1 MKNKKIVMYISIV
14 VILLIILGLGYL
26 VYINI
31 TGEKENNQIK
41 EYIPQEEITEEQ
53 LRMTNIELFF
63 LNKNTNL
70 LEKVVKSIDARD
82 LIENPEKKIIE
93 ELLKGTNNESS
104 LVIIPESTKL
114 NNISIDKGVLY
125 LDFSKDFIEV
135 EDIEIEKNIIESLKK
150 TMSQLIEI
158 KSIKIL
164 IEGQENMGFKDGG
177 ISFENEFIINN
188 FGFVLLKR
196 VILYK

>member
-1 MKNKKIVMYISIV
+1 MKKKRGKAMKNKKIVMYISIV

-114 NNISIDKGVLY
+114 NNISIDKGFLY

-188 FGFVLLKR
+188 
-196 VILYK
+196 

>member
-1 MKNKKIVMYISIV
+1 MKKKRGKAMKNKKIVMYISIV

-125 LDFSKDFIEV
+125 LGFSKDFIEV

-188 FGFVLLKR
+188 
-196 VILYK
+196 

>member
-70 LEKVVKSIDARD
+70 L
-82 LIENPEKKIIE
+82 
-93 ELLKGTNNESS
+93 
-104 LVIIPESTKL
+104 
-114 NNISIDKGVLY
+114 
-125 LDFSKDFIEV
+125 
-135 EDIEIEKNIIESLKK
+135 
-150 TMSQLIEI
+150 
-158 KSIKIL
+158 
-164 IEGQENMGFKDGG
+164 
-177 ISFENEFIINN
+177 
-188 FGFVLLKR
+188 
-196 VILYK
+196 

>member
-1 MKNKKIVMYISIV
+1 MKKKRGKAMKNKKIVMYISIV

-93 ELLKGTNNESS
+93 DLLKGTNNESS

-150 TMSQLIEI
+150 TMSQLIKI
-158 KSIKIL
+158 KKIKIL
-164 IEGQENMGFKDGG
+164 IEGQDNMGFKDGG

-188 FGFVLLKR
+188 
-196 VILYK
+196 

>member
-188 FGFVLLKR
+188 
-196 VILYK
+196 

>member
-1 MKNKKIVMYISIV
+1 MKKKRGKAMKNKKIVMYISIV

-93 ELLKGTNNESS
+93 ELLKGTNNENS

-188 FGFVLLKR
+188 
-196 VILYK
+196 

>member
-1 MKNKKIVMYISIV
+1 MKKKRGKAMKNKKIVMYISIV

-164 IEGQENMGFKDGG
+164 IA
-177 ISFENEFIINN
+177 I
-188 FGFVLLKR
+188 
-196 VILYK
+196 

>member
-125 LDFSKDFIEV
+125 LDFSKDYR
-135 EDIEIEKNIIESLKK
+135 N
-150 TMSQLIEI
+150 
-158 KSIKIL
+158 
-164 IEGQENMGFKDGG
+164 
-177 ISFENEFIINN
+177 
-188 FGFVLLKR
+188 
-196 VILYK
+196 

>member
-1 MKNKKIVMYISIV
+1 MKKKRGKAMKNKKIVMYISIV

-188 FGFVLLKR
+188 
-196 VILYK
+196 

>member
-1 MKNKKIVMYISIV
+1 MKKKRGKAMKNKKIVMYISIV

-164 IEGQENMGFKDGG
+164 IEGQDNMGFKDGG

-188 FGFVLLKR
+188 
-196 VILYK
+196 

>member
-1 MKNKKIVMYISIV
+1 MKKKRGKAMKNKKIVMYISIV

-164 IEGQENMGFKDGG
+164 I
-177 ISFENEFIINN
+177 
-188 FGFVLLKR
+188 
-196 VILYK
+196 